1 MIYHLRVPDVL
12 TLCIVPLLVA
22 CNIGTDQAGPP
33 ASLTSTTIDA
43 THAAAPSPYPSPV
56 LRITLVP
63 LPTNIPDVIVILD
76 FFNAL
81 NAGNFDDAVA
91 RLDDGIGIS
100 DCDFQALK
108 NISFAGK
115 LESAQWLRARIAD
128 HERFFVNDV
137 LGGGLSPSVWGVE
150 FDRRTSDTLRR
161 LGFPN
166 GIRNQISAKV
176 ILTSDLKQLD
186 RLALGP
192 GPLSDGS
199 SCRPEPYR

>member
-1 MIYHLRVPDVL
+1 MFKLIGGLVFVIALPLIACSTEPSQVASPVGA
-12 TLCIVPLLVA
+12 TPIV
-22 CNIGTDQAGPP
+22 
-33 ASLTSTTIDA
+33 IDA
-43 THAAAPSPYPSPV
+43 TRAAAPSPYPSPV

-63 LPTNIPDVIVILD
+63 LPTNIPDIIVILD

-91 RLDDGIGIS
+91 LLDDGIGIS

-128 HERFFVNDV
+128 HDRFFVNDV